1 MLILLPPSEGKTSPV
16 SGPTLD
22 LASLLGAEA
31 LSDPR
36 REVMSALARVSA
48 RSDASS
54 LLGLGPRSA
63 GDVALNLVLEQAAC
77 APAHALFTG
86 VLYDAAGMA
95 LLGADPATRR
105 VLGGHVVIMS
115 GVWGALRA
123 TDSVPDHRLSMATSL
138 EGPGRLASF
147 WRPWLTPVLEGL
159 AGDGIV
165 VDCRSGAYSPAW
177 QPTPA
182 RTATLLRVSVVVE
195 RADGSRSAVSHH
207 VKHTRGL
214 LTGALVRAL
223 AAGTLSPDD
232 DVEAVVRVA
241 GGLEA
246 VRGAE
251 LGLADRAGRR
261 DLVLVLAGAAR

>member
-1 MLILLPPSEGKTSPV
+1 MLILLPPSEGKTSPA
-16 SGPTLD
+16 SGPSLD
-22 LASLLGAEA
+22 LASLLGAET

-36 REVMSALARVSA
+36 REVMHALARVSA
-48 RSDASS
+48 SSDAAS

-63 GDVALNLVLEQAAC
+63 SDAALNLELEQASC
-77 APAHALFTG
+77 SPAHALYTG

-95 LLGADPATRR
+95 LLGSDPATRR
-105 VLGGHVVIMS
+105 VLGEHVVIMS
-115 GVWGALRA
+115 GLWGALRA
-123 TDSVPDHRLSMATSL
+123 TDLVPDHRLSMSASV

-182 RTATLLRVSVVVE
+182 RRAQLLRVSVVLE
-195 RADGSRSAVSHH
+195 RADGSRSVVSHH
-207 VKHTRGL
+207 AKHTRGL
-214 LTGALVRAL
+214 LTGALVRSL
-223 AAGTLSPDD
+223 AASTLSPQDS
-232 DVEAVVRVA
+232 VEAVVGVA
-241 GGLEA
+241 EGIEG

-251 LGLADRAGRR
+251 LGAADRAGRR
-261 DLVLVLAGAAR
+261 DLVLVLEKAAR